1 MLGVEATAADVTAF
15 LEALGFDP
23 EDDGGGQAV
32 LHNGALTDAAI
43 ERADREPAMTAVLTC
58 LRSSPA
64 VSEAWLRDR
73 VPHDPGPPP
82 RAPAGGGCPRPP
94 PAPPGIMHGGGPVR
108 HSLRLMP
115 LPDRTTSLR
124 VEVVDSGRGWDGPAS
139 RSPFADAD
147 ECHGRGLH
155 LVDAL
160 AAEWGHE
167 VLNDGHTV
175 WADLAVPAAV

>member
-1 MLGVEATAADVTAF
+1 MTSLTCVASPEAAPSENVWLLTTATAA
-15 LEALGFDP
+15 
-23 EDDGGGQAV
+23 
-32 LHNGALTDAAI
+32 
-43 ERADREPAMTAVLTC
+43 PAMARRHAAEQLQNWNLKTLISDVVLI
-58 LRSSPA
+58 
-64 VSEAWLRDR
+64 VSELVTNA
-73 VPHDPGPPP
+73 VT
-82 RAPAGGGCPRPP
+82 
-94 PAPPGIMHGGGPVR
+94 HGGGPVR
-108 HSLRLMP
+108 HSLRLMS
-115 LPDRTTSLR
+115 LPDRATSLR
-124 VEVVDSGRGWDGPAS
+124 VEVVDSGRGWDGPAP